1 MRTAQQHLN
10 VARVLVPIEVTVI
23 YANLAMTHSGR
34 TLSSCKLLLKMLRSL
49 RDCVLPISCNVIR
62 DDESWHTPPAV
73 RMRVH

>member
-49 RDCVLPISCNVIR
+49 RD
-62 DDESWHTPPAV
+62 
-73 RMRVH
+73 